1 MNQIFEKEAK
11 SWWNPEGPFKLLHK
25 MNPLRL
31 DYLLRELPQEKS
43 SLKALDF
50 GCGGGLI
57 TIPLARLG
65 MAVTGL
71 DSSKEAIEI
80 AKIETEK
87 AQLLVQYS
95 NYELN
100 TFQKKN
106 KSKFDLITAFEVFEH
121 LEDYK
126 VTLLQLASLLK
137 PGGLLIISTINRTIF
152 SYIGGIFLAEKILHW
167 VPPGTHDWNAFI
179 KPSELAEAAFDAS
192 LDLLDVTGLNLNPLT
207 QNWFFSENLA
217 MNYFMTFRKI

>member
-1 MNQIFEKEAK
+1 MVASLWNKRMNQIFEKEAK

-31 DYLLRELPQEKS
+31 DYLLRELPQDKK

-65 MAVTGL
+65 MRVTGL
-71 DSSKEAIEI
+71 DSSKEAIKI

-95 NYELN
+95 NYELS
-100 TFQKKN
+100 TFQKK
-106 KSKFDLITAFEVFEH
+106 K
-121 LEDYK
+121 
-126 VTLLQLASLLK
+126 
-137 PGGLLIISTINRTIF
+137 
-152 SYIGGIFLAEKILHW
+152 
-167 VPPGTHDWNAFI
+167 
-179 KPSELAEAAFDAS
+179 
-192 LDLLDVTGLNLNPLT
+192 
-207 QNWFFSENLA
+207 
-217 MNYFMTFRKI
+217 